1 MTIGVRKYVDGALG
15 SNNPVR
21 QVWKEAQSLW
31 CRYDGQLELLVKCI
45 VSVGTG
51 NPGVSAIENSA
62 WGFLSKTLKDIA
74 TDTERIAED
83 FAAHNRGLLYKK
95 RYFRYNV
102 EQGLQAIVLE
112 EYQKQADIET
122 VTQTYLASQ
131 ALKFNVME
139 CARNLGTKQCVLAD
153 NFS

>member
-1 MTIGVRKYVDGALG
+1 ME
-15 SNNPVR
+15 
-21 QVWKEAQSLW
+21 Q
-31 CRYDGQLELLVKCI
+31 
-45 VSVGTG
+45 
-51 NPGVSAIENSA
+51 SA

-74 TDTERIAED
+74 TNTEKIAED
-83 FAAHNRGLLYKK
+83 FAAHSRGLLYKK

-102 EQGLQAIVLE
+102 EQGLQAIGLE

-139 CARNLGTKQCVLAD
+139 CAQNLGTKQCVSAN